1 MACSVGVYLCDSS
14 EIAAVNSQLPKT
26 NSHAQPKCCLSSNER
41 DEGGGRINAPQSR
54 SVSALN
60 AGIIKRSGIVG

>member
-1 MACSVGVYLCDSS
+1 MQCRCVYLCDSS

-26 NSHAQPKCCLSSNER
+26 NSHAQPKCCLYSNER
-41 DEGGGRINAPQSR
+41 DEGGGRINAPQGR
-54 SVSALN
+54 SALN